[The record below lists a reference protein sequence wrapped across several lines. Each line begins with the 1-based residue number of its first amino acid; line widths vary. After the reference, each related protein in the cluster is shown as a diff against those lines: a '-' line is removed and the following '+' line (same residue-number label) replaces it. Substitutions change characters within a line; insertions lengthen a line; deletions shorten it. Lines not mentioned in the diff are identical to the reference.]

1 MARSHFTKAV
11 VRRVSGAPADGT
23 VSVFKTG
30 TSTPLDQPV
39 FAADTGAIELANPFP
54 FTNGLVEFYLGTP
67 ERVRLVITPTG
78 STAQTF
84 DNNDVQRSAGDPVVK
99 TVRTPHTFAV
109 PGDILVPAGSDN
121 VIPGF
126 YVSLPAG
133 QTAKLALARFSLG
146 VGTSVGIIMQRNG
159 ANIGVVQTVTTTVAS
174 YDITGVVL
182 ADGDYVSLRASAPS
196 GSPKNLSFTIF
207 IDSTV

>member
-11 VRRVSGAPADGT
+11 IRRVSGAPADGT

-30 TSTPLDQPV
+30 TNTPLDQKV
-39 FAADTGAIELANPFP
+39 YAAGAGAVELANPFP
-54 FTNGLVEFYLGTP
+54 FTNGLVDFFLDQP

-84 DNNDVQRSAGDPVVK
+84 DNNDVQRSASDPVIK

-159 ANIGVVQTVTTTVAS
+159 ANVGVVQTVTTTPTV
-174 YDITGVVL
+174 YDITDVVL
-182 ADGDYVSLRASAPS
+182 ADGDYLNLLASAPS
-196 GSPKNLSFTIF
+196 GSPKNLSWTVF